1 MHAATMVVA
10 SRQPVYAGIEEAMA
24 AGHHRDDRPLCL
36 CVPGGVPMY
45 LARHG
50 ARLLVKRMP
59 LSGWQHAPACPHHEP
74 GPERDHRGRD
84 AVSTATGVTPG
95 VSKLA
100 SASPGLPGRTTDQH
114 EELAPGNRISLL
126 ALLHELWTRAEL
138 TRWHP
143 GFLGKRHWGV
153 VRRHLLLAAR
163 QTRTHTGMLAERLYV
178 PEVFNVARADAIRE
192 RREARW
198 RSMSGAGS
206 EVPLLVLV
214 GEIKALRHTDGFFEV
229 WLKHL
234 PDRPFAIR
242 EAAFRGVEARF
253 GDELDLWRAHED
265 VHLVAAATAVAASAG
280 PPALLELALM
290 ACNSGWIPV
299 ANEDERTF
307 FDKLVAEGKRFEK
320 IMGRERAAPDATD
333 AQSAARR
340 TAEMTIERRAEAKTP

>member
-59 LSGWQHAPACPHHEP
+59 LSGWQHALDCPHREP

-95 VSKLA
+95 VSKPA
-100 SASPGLPGRTTDQH
+100 SASPGLLGRAADQR
-114 EELAPGNRISLL
+114 EEAAPGNRISLL

-143 GFLGKRHWGV
+143 GFAGKRHWGV

-178 PEVFNVARADAIRE
+178 PEVFNVARADQIRE

-198 RSMSGAGS
+198 RSMSGASRG
-206 EVPLLVLV
+206 VPLMVVV
-214 GEIKALRHTDGFFEV
+214 GEIKALRHPGGFVEV

-234 PDRPFAIR
+234 PDRPFALR
-242 EAAFRGVEARF
+242 EAAFRAVEARF
-253 GDELDLWRAHED
+253 GDELALWRAHAD
-265 VHLVAAATAVAASAG
+265 VHLVAGATAVAASAG
-280 PPALLELALM
+280 PAALHELALM
-290 ACNSGWIPV
+290 ACSSGWIPV

-307 FDKLVAEGKRFEK
+307 FDKLVAEDKRFEK
-320 IMGRERAAPDATD
+320 ILVPVRAARDSTD
-333 AQSAARR
+333 TQSAARR
-340 TAEMTIERRAEAKTP
+340 TAKMTIERQAEAKTP

>member
-1 MHAATMVVA
+1 MHAATTAVA
-10 SRQPVYAGIEEAMA
+10 TKQPVYAGIEEAMA

-50 ARLLVKRMP
+50 DRLLVKRMP
-59 LSGWQHAPACPHHEP
+59 LTGWQHAPECRHHEP
-74 GPERDHRGRD
+74 GPQRDHRGRD
-84 AVSTATGVTPG
+84 AGSTDTGVTPG
-95 VSKLA
+95 VSKPA
-100 SASPGLPGRTTDQH
+100 SASPGLPGGAADQR
-114 EELAPGNRISLL
+114 EEVAPGNRISLL

-143 GFLGKRHWGV
+143 GFAGKRHWGV

-178 PEVFNVARADAIRE
+178 PEVFNVARADQIWE

-198 RSMSGAGS
+198 RSMSGASS
-206 EVPLLVLV
+206 EVPLMVVV
-214 GEIKALRHTDGFFEV
+214 GEIKALRHACGFVEV
-229 WLKHL
+229 RLKHL
-234 PDRPFAIR
+234 PDCPCALR
-242 EAAFRGVEARF
+242 EAAFRAVEARF
-253 GDELDLWRAHED
+253 GDEIALWRAHGD

-290 ACNSGWIPV
+290 ACNAGWIPV

-307 FDKLVAEGKRFEK
+307 FDKLVVEDKRFEK
-320 IMGRERAAPDATD
+320 ILGPVRAARDATD
-333 AQSAARR
+333 AHSAPRR
-340 TAEMTIERRAEAKTP
+340 TAEMTVEHQAEAKTP